1 METPDRETEVLR
13 RMTPAAKLAVMQ
25 ALIRQAWALKAA
37 ALHARWPDLPEE
49 EIQARVRMLVGGDCP

>member
-1 METPDRETEVLR
+1 MATPDRETEVLR

-37 ALHARWPDLPEE
+37 ALRARWPELTEDEVE
-49 EIQARVRMLVGGDCP
+49 ARVRVLVGGDCP